1 MDDVMFSHN
10 GANRPEPTTTRMFR
24 PVRQVAAPGANS
36 AVSDC
41 ILSFLTL
48 RNVGW
53 PGLPEPTKSSS
64 YHSRTVMV
72 IPFSPFSNGRFIL
85 GDPAFSYVF
94 AQVDLPLKT
103 FSMETPCNSMW
114 NAHWNFHGKLSPGNS
129 TCEKTY
135 KKSTETR
142 RSFVRSLL
150 RAYSLHWTPC
160 SAETLCWSNAP
171 AQQRK
176 GIDWCM
182 QMYAWRVGWRRVK
195 YEWTACQVISITRP
209 LGVAYCLAK
218 TRLTLMQRQLC
229 LALISACQWTCHTYL
244 LRLTSAR
251 LIPRRC

>member
-1 MDDVMFSHN
+1 VCVCLSVCLFICLPVCSHISKILYPDFTKFYVHVSCAVARSYSDGNAKEKRKGKEEYLYSTILCIVSKRSDIDHTFYLQIAPCLPLCTSGFMDDVMFSHN

-103 FSMETPCNSMW
+103 FSMETPCNSM
-114 NAHWNFHGKLSPGNS
+114 
-129 TCEKTY
+129 
-135 KKSTETR
+135 
-142 RSFVRSLL
+142 
-150 RAYSLHWTPC
+150 
-160 SAETLCWSNAP
+160 
-171 AQQRK
+171 
-176 GIDWCM
+176 
-182 QMYAWRVGWRRVK
+182 
-195 YEWTACQVISITRP
+195 
-209 LGVAYCLAK
+209 
-218 TRLTLMQRQLC
+218 
-229 LALISACQWTCHTYL
+229 
-244 LRLTSAR
+244 
-251 LIPRRC
+251 